1 MRNDQSGAAAS
12 FFADAFALYADF
24 RIMAH
29 KTGDNIMYDIS
40 IVVITYNLETTILET
55 LESIKY
61 QITKFG
67 AHITFQLILA
77 DDASTDSTRAKIEK
91 RIL

>member
-40 IVVITYNLETTILET
+40 IVVITYNQETTILET

-61 QITKFG
+61 PF
-67 AHITFQLILA
+67 LSL
-77 DDASTDSTRAKIEK
+77 
-91 RIL
+91 